1 METAS
6 KKPGRLAKNVG
17 LLGIGLCALC
27 CALPVIGIVGGAG
40 ILATVALYAEKIAI
54 VLLIISAASFAI
66 WQYKKTQAPP
76 ACSID
81 CDCKTESTELQA
93 SSVKGEVK

>member
-6 KKPGRLAKNVG
+6 KKPGKWAKNVD

-27 CALPVIGIVGGAG
+27 CALPIIGIIGGAG
-40 ILATVALYAEKIAI
+40 ILAILALYAEKIAV
-54 VLLIISAASFAI
+54 VLLIFCAAAFVI
-66 WQYKKTQAPP
+66 WQYKKRQAPP

-81 CDCKTESTELQA
+81 CDGKPENTEAQLKT
-93 SSVKGEVK
+93 K

>member
-1 METAS
+1 G
-6 KKPGRLAKNVG
+6 KLAKNMG

-27 CALPVIGIVGGAG
+27 CALPIIGIVGGAG
-40 ILATVALYAEKIAI
+40 ILATIALYVEKIAV

-66 WQYKKTQAPP
+66 WQYKKKQAPP

-81 CDCKTESTELQA
+81 CDCKTESAEL
-93 SSVKGEVK
+93 SSNTDLKTN

>member
-1 METAS
+1 MKTA
-6 KKPGRLAKNVG
+6 KEPGKLAKNMG

-27 CALPVIGIVGGAG
+27 CALPIIGIVGGAG
-40 ILATVALYAEKIAI
+40 ILATIALYAEKIAM

-66 WQYKKTQAPP
+66 WQYRKRQAPP

-81 CDCKTESTELQA
+81 CDCKTESTELN
-93 SSVKGEVK
+93 SSSNLKTN

>member
-27 CALPVIGIVGGAG
+27 CALPIIGIVGGAG

-66 WQYKKTQAPP
+66 WQYKKKQAPP

-81 CDCKTESTELQA
+81 CDCKTETVESKAGIDLKT
-93 SSVKGEVK
+93 K

>member
-1 METAS
+1 METAT
-6 KKPGRLAKNVG
+6 KKPGKLAKNVG

-27 CALPVIGIVGGAG
+27 CALPIIGIVGGAG
-40 ILATVALYAEKIAI
+40 ILATIALYAEKIAI

-66 WQYKKTQAPP
+66 WQYKKKQAPP

-81 CDCKTESTELQA
+81 CDCKAESTELKTSTDLKA
-93 SSVKGEVK
+93 N

>member
-6 KKPGRLAKNVG
+6 KKHGIWAKNMG

-27 CALPVIGIVGGAG
+27 CALPIIGIVSSAG
-40 ILATVALYAEKIAI
+40 ILATVALYAEKIAT

-66 WQYKKTQAPP
+66 WQYKKKQAPP
-76 ACSID
+76 SCSVD
-81 CDCKTESTELQA
+81 CDCKPKNTDAQLKT
-93 SSVKGEVK
+93 K

>member
-6 KKPGRLAKNVG
+6 KRTGKLAKNLG
-17 LLGIGLCALC
+17 LVGIGLCALC
-27 CALPVIGIVGGAG
+27 CALPIIGIVGGAG

-54 VLLIISAASFAI
+54 VLLIISVASFAI
-66 WQYKKTQAPP
+66 WQYKKRQAPP

-81 CDCKTESTELQA
+81 CDCKPENTEPQLKT
-93 SSVKGEVK
+93 K

>member
-1 METAS
+1 MKTIAKE
-6 KKPGRLAKNVG
+6 PGKLAKNMG

-27 CALPVIGIVGGAG
+27 CALPIIGIVGGAG
-40 ILATVALYAEKIAI
+40 ILATIAMYAERIAI

-66 WQYKKTQAPP
+66 WQYKKKQTPP

-81 CDCKTESTELQA
+81 CDCKTENAESKSIAEL
-93 SSVKGEVK
+93 KTK

>member
-6 KKPGRLAKNVG
+6 KKPGKWAKNVG

-27 CALPVIGIVGGAG
+27 CALPIIGIIGGAG
-40 ILATVALYAEKIAI
+40 ILTTIALYAEKIAV
-54 VLLIISAASFAI
+54 VLLIFSAAAFVI
-66 WQYKKTQAPP
+66 WQYKKRQAPP

-81 CDCKTESTELQA
+81 CDCKPENTEAQLKT
-93 SSVKGEVK
+93 K

>member
-6 KKPGRLAKNVG
+6 KEQGKWAKNVS

-27 CALPVIGIVGGAG
+27 CALPIIGIVGGAG
-40 ILATVALYAEKIAI
+40 ILATIAVYAERIAI
-54 VLLIISAASFAI
+54 VLLIISGASFAI
-66 WQYKKTQAPP
+66 WQYKKRQAPP

-81 CDCKTESTELQA
+81 CDCKTENLESKSITEL
-93 SSVKGEVK
+93 KTK

>member
-6 KKPGRLAKNVG
+6 KKPGKLAKKIG

-27 CALPVIGIVGGAG
+27 CTLPIVGIVGGAG
-40 ILATVALYAEKIAI
+40 ILAIVALYAEKIAI

-66 WQYKKTQAPP
+66 WQYKIRQAPP

-81 CDCKTESTELQA
+81 CDCKIEIAEKNLL
-93 SSVKGEVK
+93 